1 MGFFSVMRVARLQ
14 CHPFRLLCFSGPP
27 QVKQS
32 APPRVVKPVGEEEVK
47 LLCNVKDA
55 QNYTWYRNGKTI
67 LQPSGRYTVKKD
79 RFLRIIGRVQKS
91 DSGVFVCVATN
102 NYGSANCTVR
112 LIVEGMT
119 SFSLGS
125 SKLI

>member
-32 APPRVVKPVGEEEVK
+32 SPPRVVKPVGEEEVK
-47 LLCNVKDA
+47 LLCNVKDG
-55 QNYTWYRNGKTI
+55 QNYTWYKNGKTI
-67 LQPSGRYTVKKD
+67 LPDGRYQVKKD
-79 RFLRIIGRVQKS
+79 RFLRITGRVQKS
-91 DSGVFVCVATN
+91 DSGVFVYVATN

-112 LIVEGMT
+112 LIVEGIT

>member
-32 APPRVVKPVGEEEVK
+32 SPPRVVKPVGEEEVK
-47 LLCNVKDA
+47 LLCNVKDG
-55 QNYTWYRNGKTI
+55 QNYTWYKNGKTI
-67 LQPSGRYTVKKD
+67 LPDGRYQVKKD
-79 RFLRIIGRVQKS
+79 RFLRITGRVQKS

-102 NYGSANCTVR
+102 KYGSANCTVR
-112 LIVEGMT
+112 LIVEGIT

>member
-1 MGFFSVMRVARLQ
+1 M
-14 CHPFRLLCFSGPP
+14 
-27 QVKQS
+27 KQS
-32 APPRVVKPVGEEEVK
+32 SLPRVVKPVGEEEVT

-55 QNYTWYRNGKTI
+55 QNYTWYKNGETI
-67 LQPSGRYTVKKD
+67 LQPYGRYTVKSD
-79 RFLRIIGRVQKS
+79 RFLRITGRVQKS

-112 LIVEGMT
+112 LIVEGIT
-119 SFSLGS
+119 SFSLSG